1 MCPACLS
8 AAAWLAFGTTSGG
21 IVATLALPR
30 IIRGRTRAQS
40 GENENDDASDRR
52 P

>member
-8 AAAWLAFGTTSGG
+8 AAAWLALGTTSGG

-30 IIRGRTRAQS
+30 IIRGRTGAQS
-40 GENENDDASDRR
+40 GENENDDEPNHR